1 MSASNRTQEP
11 YDPANRTPL
20 TVLVADDETP
30 VRDMLAV
37 ALGAFG
43 FKIKIAANG
52 AAALELYRTSDI
64 DVVLLDVQMPV
75 MDGAQTLQA
84 LREFNPAVACIFMSG
99 GTGKY
104 DAETLLEMG
113 AVDLGSKPFNLG
125 KLREVIV
132 RAATYSRSLR

>member
-1 MSASNRTQEP
+1 MLGNPLHAHPRGCLVGRAPSGRGARNPLCLPQGRERHDVSASNRTQEP

-75 MDGAQTLQA
+75 MDGAQTLRA

-99 GTGKY
+99 GTG
-104 DAETLLEMG
+104 
-113 AVDLGSKPFNLG
+113 
-125 KLREVIV
+125 
-132 RAATYSRSLR
+132 